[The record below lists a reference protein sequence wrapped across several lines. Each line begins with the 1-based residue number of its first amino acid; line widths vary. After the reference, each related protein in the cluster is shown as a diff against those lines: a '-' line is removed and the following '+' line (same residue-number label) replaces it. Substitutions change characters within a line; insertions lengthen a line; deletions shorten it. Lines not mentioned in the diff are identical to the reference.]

1 MAESYKN
8 ILKARIGRV
17 RASVKCDDYFPVVGQ
32 TVRIDARTEW
42 GQSSEWRTQDGG
54 GDTVSSAGNLTLQAD
69 SKEVTVRAGGEFAQ
83 KFIARN
89 YLSETESTRM
99 VYPMPAQ
106 SLPYFDLT
114 AGKEVIRADGETT
127 QIRITLRNGYSR
139 GHSVLVRV
147 YRENTYT
154 EPVFTATEVRQAGD
168 YEYVEFSTRTAGER
182 GIYDVEADVI
192 DTATGQVT
200 GKRANKLITV
210 TPALCPKPADTTQG
224 YEVAATYKAETGYGG
239 TQTFELRLWRDVD
252 GSGLNYAEA
261 VLPRGGA
268 ASSSYE
274 RIPVGRLPG
283 GTTLCLVADSR
294 EAGPYPCRFLADG
307 IVDAGTGNGNG
318 SPDFTY
324 EAPLVV
330 THDYAGIW
338 EWIWQYYGAFNVSH
352 NLRNIVLD
360 GRGYHDTGIRFTPLA
375 GSTYNS
381 CFFLSGGSSDI
392 EIFGIDIDGSGFAGI
407 SAKTDPSPD
416 SPWYWR
422 ENGWELRN
430 LKIHHSTIQ
439 NTYGEGVYLGY
450 YGNGLMSG
458 SDKSGNKVSYHAHLL
473 RGLRLYRC
481 RFFHTG
487 FDPVQINN
495 SVDTEVCYLD
505 IGQCCYK
512 KEVNQSNTFSCIMD
526 GRVYNCK
533 VWDNYS
539 TVGIIFPFLS
549 SLEIFNCVLVA
560 DKDTSVFSQTHW
572 SEQGKGNEYYDPDET
587 GMNDTHVFRIYNNVI
602 KGRRIATIG
611 GNIAFSGFT
620 MDDNLFITSEGDN
633 SLPGY
638 FSGDGNVF
646 VTNKEEYDVLD
657 SYLKIADSADYD
669 YQPNYNSLLVSAGK
683 GNLSGYDMRGY
694 KRWFAKVCHCGPLM
708 GIYKDGTLADVSVE
722 LLSVLVNNGSPSV
735 LEREVSVTLLLRGS
749 AADYRLGEKADLSDA
764 AWLPLTGESL
774 PYVLSEGYGGKTL
787 YAQVRNATDE
797 SNIASVTVTYQSTPL
812 SLDDITLGGGYNLT
826 VNVAFTF
833 SGSFTPARY
842 RLGENAD
849 LSDAGWEEYTD
860 NIRYT
865 FASAGEKT
873 LYGQLQDAQGNVSGI
888 RSAVMSVTAETR
900 KAVISF
906 GWNRNN
912 LENKAGQQ
920 FDPVNKLTRVAYYA
934 TPLFYWRDGTEAGSL
949 QQLDAYYASS
959 SIMSETSKGA
969 STGNDSGMYP
979 DEILEHNTVLA
990 SNSTAY
996 RSCLIRIPAGRYR
1009 IRLFCST
1016 IFIRESTPKMSIQLI
1031 IGEGEAEV
1039 VTTVVIPEN
1048 YTVIN
1053 NLSEWLE
1060 QEITVPA
1067 SGEFKLNWGI
1077 KDAGGTYYAC
1087 PLNLVEI
1094 EEL

>member
-69 SKEVTVRAGGEFAQ
+69 SKEVTVRSGGEFAQ

-99 VYPMPAQ
+99 IYPMPAQ

-168 YEYVEFSTRTAGER
+168 YEYVEFSTRTAGDR

-268 ASSSYE
+268 ASSSYG

-324 EAPLVV
+324 EAPLVI
-330 THDYAGIW
+330 THDHAGIW

-360 GRGYHDTGIRFTPLA
+360 GRCYHDTGIRFTPLA

-407 SAKTDPSPD
+407 SAKTDPDPD

-450 YGNGLMSG
+450 YGNGAMSG

-572 SEQGKGNEYYDPDET
+572 SEQGKGDEYYDPDET

-602 KGRRIATIG
+602 KGRRIATIA

-749 AADYRLGEKADLSDA
+749 VADYRLGEK
-764 AWLPLTGESL
+764 
-774 PYVLSEGYGGKTL
+774 
-787 YAQVRNATDE
+787 
-797 SNIASVTVTYQSTPL
+797 
-812 SLDDITLGGGYNLT
+812 
-826 VNVAFTF
+826 
-833 SGSFTPARY
+833 
-842 RLGENAD
+842 AD

-912 LENKAGQQ
+912 LENKVGQQ
-920 FDPVNKLTRVAYYA
+920 FDPANKLTRVAYYA

-979 DEILEHNTVLA
+979 DEFLEHNTVLS

-996 RSCLIRIPAGRYR
+996 RSCLIRVPAGRYR

-1031 IGEGEAEV
+1031 IGEGESEV

-1077 KDAGGTYYAC
+1077 KDAGGTYYVC